1 MNLKMLS
8 HAGISAVLLTIVLC
22 MGCPAEGGQR
32 DYRYSRPGR
41 ADSAEMQRP
50 EIVVP
55 RLEQKIH
62 SLINAERKKRGLSAL
77 EWSESL
83 NRIARKYSQDMAER
97 NFFSHTDPKGR
108 CFMDRYKE
116 EGFPCK
122 IKVGNN
128 TTCLGAENIAQ
139 DNLYRSIFY
148 RNGVPSYDW
157 NTEDEIAASI
167 VKGWMN
173 SKAHR
178 ENILTPYF
186 KHQGIGLSISD
197 DGKVYVTQNFC

>member
-1 MNLKMLS
+1 MNFKMLS
-8 HAGISAVLLTIVLC
+8 HAWISAVFLVIVFC

-32 DYRYSRPGR
+32 DYRYSRPARGG
-41 ADSAEMQRP
+41 AAETQRP
-50 EIVVP
+50 EIVVK
-55 RLEQKIH
+55 RLEKKIH
-62 SLINAERKKRGLSAL
+62 NLINGERKKRGLSEL

-83 NRIARKYSQDMAER
+83 NRIARRYSQDMAER
-97 NFFSHTDPKGR
+97 NFFSHNDPEGR
-108 CFMDRYKE
+108 CFTDRYQE
-116 EGFPCK
+116 EGYPCK
-122 IKVGNN
+122 IKVGN

-139 DNLYRSIFY
+139 DNLYRSILY

>member
-8 HAGISAVLLTIVLC
+8 DAGIPAVLLMIVLC
-22 MGCPAEGGQR
+22 MGCLAEGREREPRSSQ
-32 DYRYSRPGR
+32 SGR
-41 ADSAEMQRP
+41 VSQNEMQRP
-50 EIVVP
+50 AISVS

-77 EWSESL
+77 EWSYSL
-83 NRIARKYSQDMAER
+83 NRIARRYSQDMAER
-97 NFFSHTDPKGR
+97 NFFSHTDPEGK

-116 EGFPCK
+116 EGFTCRLR
-122 IKVGNN
+122 VGN

-139 DNLYRSIFY
+139 DNLYRSILY
-148 RNGVPSYDW
+148 RNGIPSYDW